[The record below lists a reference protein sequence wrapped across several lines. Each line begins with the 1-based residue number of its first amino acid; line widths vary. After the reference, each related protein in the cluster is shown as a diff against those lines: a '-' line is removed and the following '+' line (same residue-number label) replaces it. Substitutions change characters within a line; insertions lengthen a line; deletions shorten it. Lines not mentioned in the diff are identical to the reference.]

1 MSDVAAAIAYLR
13 SPLAIRARCETIFEA
28 GLAGSLRHFAIEL
41 GALPVVVDKV
51 VEVTRAAYPDLQI
64 PVHGRIHHF
73 RAGGVD
79 RVAEIDARLTASAHI
94 SGDIS
99 GSVAGDR
106 DAQARAWIDLIVV
119 SVLLDAG
126 AGEAWRYVEPG
137 TGCALARSEGLA
149 VASLRA
155 FEAGVFSSD
164 PARPLRAD
172 AAGLAGLD
180 PERLAAAFQVGPDN
194 PLVGFA
200 GRVELLRALGA
211 ALTAAPTVFPGSRP
225 GGLLDHLDARS
236 AAEPSGGSP
245 GSPAG
250 SIAERRD
257 ELRGADPAGLA
268 GGAGR
273 SAPRAIT
280 AAALLHALLDGL
292 APIWPGRIE
301 LDGINLGDVWR
312 HPAAGGN
319 GPSAGLV
326 PLHKLSQWLAYS
338 LFEPLERTGRRIA
351 QPSALTGLPEYRNGG
366 LFIDLGVLVPR
377 RDDIRTAIH
386 APGDEVIVEWRAL
399 TVALLDRVAE
409 AVRQRLGKTPAE
421 LPLAR
426 VLEGGTWAA
435 GRAVAR
441 ELRPEGGPPLHI
453 RSDGTVF

>member
-1 MSDVAAAIAYLR
+1 MPDVAAAIAYLR

-41 GALPVVVDKV
+41 GALPAVVDKV

-64 PVHGRIHHF
+64 PVHGRINHF
-73 RAGGVD
+73 RAGGID
-79 RVAEIDARLTASAHI
+79 RVAELDGRLTA
-94 SGDIS
+94 GDVTP
-99 GSVAGDR
+99 GGDR
-106 DAQARAWIDLIVV
+106 DARARAWIDLIVV

-126 AGEAWRYVEPG
+126 AGDAWRYVEPG
-137 TGCALARSEGLA
+137 TGCGLARSEGLA

-172 AAGLAGLD
+172 AAGLAALD
-180 PERLAAAFQVGPDN
+180 PERLAAAFQVGADN

-200 GRVELLRALGA
+200 GRVDLLRALGA
-211 ALTAAPTVFPGSRP
+211 AVAAAPRVFPGGRP
-225 GGLLDHLDARS
+225 GGLLDHLDAH
-236 AAEPSGGSP
+236 P
-245 GSPAG
+245 PAG
-250 SIAERRD
+250 PSA
-257 ELRGADPAGLA
+257 GGDPAGPA
-268 GGAGR
+268 GGAG
-273 SAPRAIT
+273 SNAPRTID
-280 AAALLHALLDGL
+280 AAALLRALLDGL

-301 LDGINLGDVWR
+301 LGGVNLGDVWR
-312 HPAAGGN
+312 HPAAGGS

-326 PLHKLSQWLAYS
+326 PFHKLSQWLTYS
-338 LFEPLERTGRRIA
+338 LFEPLERTGRQIT
-351 QPSALTGLPEYRNGG
+351 QPGALTGLPEYRNGG
-366 LFIDLGVLVPR
+366 LLIDLGVLVPR
-377 RDDIRTAIH
+377 RDDIRTAVH

-441 ELRPEGGPPLHI
+441 DLRPGGGPPLHI
-453 RSDGTVF
+453 LSDGTVF

>member
-28 GLAGSLRHFAIEL
+28 GLAGSLRHFAIDL
-41 GALPVVVDKV
+41 GALPAVVDKV
-51 VEVTRAAYPDLQI
+51 IEVTRAAYPDLQI
-64 PVHGRIHHF
+64 PVHGRINHF
-73 RAGGVD
+73 RAGGID
-79 RVAEIDARLTASAHI
+79 RVAELEARLAAVVHS

-99 GSVAGDR
+99 GDR
-106 DAQARAWIDLIVV
+106 DARARAWIDLIVV

-126 AGEAWRYVEPG
+126 AGDAWRYVEPG

-164 PARPLRAD
+164 PARPLCAD
-172 AAGLAGLD
+172 AAGLAALD

-200 GRVELLRALGA
+200 GRVALLRALGA
-211 ALTAAPTVFPGSRP
+211 AIAAAPQVFPGGRP
-225 GGLLDHLDARS
+225 GGLLDHLDARL
-236 AAEPSGGSP
+236 
-245 GSPAG
+245 
-250 SIAERRD
+250 D
-257 ELRGADPAGLA
+257 A
-268 GGAGR
+268 GGGARGN
-273 SAPRAIT
+273 ALHEID
-280 AAALLHALLDGL
+280 AAALLRALLDGF

-301 LDGINLGDVWR
+301 LGGVNLGDVWR
-312 HPAAGGN
+312 HPAAGGT

-326 PLHKLSQWLAYS
+326 PFHKLSQWLAYS
-338 LFEPLERTGRRIA
+338 LFEPLERTGCRIA
-351 QPSALTGLPEYRNGG
+351 QPGALTGLPEYRNGG

-377 RDDIRTAIH
+377 RDDIRTAVH
-386 APGDEVIVEWRAL
+386 APGDEVVVEWRAL

-441 ELRPEGGPPLHI
+441 CLRPGGGPPLHV